1 MPGLDDSVEEEEEE
15 EEEEQGIIKGM
26 EAHRLTIEDF
36 VPERDESGAW
46 TFLKHSIFI
55 SFAADPGLF
64 LFIHLA
70 LTFSLAVSEAR
81 RVDLENAHKEALIDR
96 RKHVYSGV
104 TQRDLAV
111 ILLSL
116 PFICATRFRPSK
128 SCLPVG
134 ATAEYFDE
142 LISVGEAFSE
152 YFHELISVR
161 RTQDNARRE
170 LTKALENGWSNFS
183 PLALKDGV

>member
-1 MPGLDDSVEEEEEE
+1 MPGLDDGVEEEEEE
-15 EEEEQGIIKGM
+15 EDQVEQAIIKGM

-46 TFLKHSIFI
+46 RFLKNLIFI
-55 SFAADPGLF
+55 SFAADPGIV

-104 TQRDLAV
+104 TQRELAV
-111 ILLSL
+111 IFLSP

-128 SCLPVG
+128 SFLPVG

-142 LISVGEAFSE
+142 LISVRR
-152 YFHELISVR
+152 SVS
-161 RTQDNARRE
+161 TFMN
-170 LTKALENGWSNFS
+170 
-183 PLALKDGV
+183 